1 MSENYESL
9 LVKTPKELFQFLF
22 KTFKT
27 EIPQTILTI
36 NDMNNASQ
44 LLLKLTS
51 DFSYLV
57 ALSAYAKLCVRD
69 AKRNKSKEEWEDMVD
84 RKEVIDKVTEMV
96 KQNYTAVSR
105 AVTIK
110 QENNKELFMNSKGYI
125 E

>member
-1 MSENYESL
+1 MSEDYDSL
-9 LVKTPKELFQFLF
+9 LKKDPKDLFQFLF
-22 KTFKT
+22 RSFKT
-27 EIPQTILTI
+27 QIPQVVFTID
-36 NDMNNASQ
+36 DMNNASQ

-125 E
+125 G

>member
-110 QENNKELFMNSKGYI
+110 QENNKELFMNSKGYN